1 MVKLDGSD
9 RYRPALIF
17 ECNKIALRHDASS
30 IGNRGEATSRPAM
43 AQKYSALLE
52 LEHCWRGLGKF
63 LLSCGTRHSQG
74 L

>member
-1 MVKLDGSD
+1 MWTMVKLDGSD

-43 AQKYSALLE
+43 AQKYSALLGD
-52 LEHCWRGLGKF
+52 RIN
-63 LLSCGTRHSQG
+63 LLGTRYT
-74 L
+74 